1 MESKQLV
8 SIVSQKLSRDQKDIN
23 ALIEALAA
31 TLREKCGNMDSVAIP
46 GFGTF
51 VPIKEEE
58 KISTDLSTGKR
69 ILLPPQISLT
79 FQPSVI
85 LRKKLLE

>member
-8 SIVSQKLSRDQKDIN
+8 SIVSQKLSREPKDIN

-51 VPIKEEE
+51 VPVKEEE

-69 ILLPPQISLT
+69 ILLPPQISLS

-85 LRKKLLE
+85 LRKKLSE

>member
-69 ILLPPQISLT
+69 VLLPPQISLT